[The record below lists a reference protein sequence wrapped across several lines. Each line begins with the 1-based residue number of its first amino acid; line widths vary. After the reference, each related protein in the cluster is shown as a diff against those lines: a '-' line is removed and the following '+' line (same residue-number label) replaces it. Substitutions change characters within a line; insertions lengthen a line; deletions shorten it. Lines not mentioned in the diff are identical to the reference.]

1 MKKLLHIVLYLPYG
15 GLEKIVYDLSVALN
29 GKEYEVHVVALQE
42 GGPMQELLEKADIPV
57 HVLRKRPGKFDFSL
71 LINLTKLIKKLH
83 IDVIHSHSGCIM
95 YAALAGRLAGVS
107 RIIHTEHG
115 RYFPDPLTRIL
126 EDYFSSIFI
135 SKYIC
140 VSRELENYISKTVKV
155 PKNKITTIING
166 IDTSTYFK
174 YPETLKQKLRS
185 ENNIPVSIY
194 VIGTVCRLIRAKN
207 LNFLIEWFQKY
218 GIHHDKLML
227 LIVGDGPQY
236 EEWYKLSSQI
246 DNNRIKFFGSRK
258 DIPDLLN
265 IFDIFTLVSTTEGT
279 SITVLEAMASELPV
293 IVSDVGGN
301 SDIVKHNQTGYLF
314 KCNDT
319 NQFNIIIEK
328 ILTNRNEMKK
338 IGESARASIEQNYNI
353 NNFVK
358 KYESVYK
365 K

>member
-1 MKKLLHIVLYLPYG
+1 
-15 GLEKIVYDLSVALN
+15 
-29 GKEYEVHVVALQE
+29 
-42 GGPMQELLEKADIPV
+42 
-57 HVLRKRPGKFDFSL
+57 
-71 LINLTKLIKKLH
+71 
-83 IDVIHSHSGCIM
+83 
-95 YAALAGRLAGVS
+95 
-107 RIIHTEHG
+107 
-115 RYFPDPLTRIL
+115 
-126 EDYFSSIFI
+126 
-135 SKYIC
+135 
-140 VSRELENYISKTVKV
+140 
-155 PKNKITTIING
+155 
-166 IDTSTYFK
+166 
-174 YPETLKQKLRS
+174 
-185 ENNIPVSIY
+185 
-194 VIGTVCRLIRAKN
+194 
-207 LNFLIEWFQKY
+207 
-218 GIHHDKLML
+218 L

-246 DNNRIKFFGSRK
+246 DNNRIKFFRSRK

-301 SDIVKHNQTGYLF
+301 RDIVKHNQTGYLF